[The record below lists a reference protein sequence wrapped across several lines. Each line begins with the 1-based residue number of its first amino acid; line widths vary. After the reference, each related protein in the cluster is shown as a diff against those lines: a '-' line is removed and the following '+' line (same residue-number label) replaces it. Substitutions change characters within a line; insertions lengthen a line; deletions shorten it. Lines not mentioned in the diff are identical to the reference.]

1 MKKIEEQ
8 LESIEELL
16 SVIIRKNASTE
27 ELIQKSAESQSNT
40 LANVASEIKAILKQ
54 YPSGHLLESKLST
67 IQKRIES
74 IPTTLQV
81 RNHHHFDLRSKGFI
95 ISAVVLLIV
104 TALSVAVSISS
115 YRETSRIRKS
125 DLKFRIA
132 RQLSPGLTARADSIY
147 YKDPDQAEFKTRK
160 LEARELSINQAEKAL
175 KQKRKEIDQ
184 AEKTL
189 KLLKKQ

>member
-16 SVIIRKNASTE
+16 SAMIKKNASIE
-27 ELIQKSAESQSNT
+27 ELIQKSAESQSNI
-40 LANVASEIKAILKQ
+40 LANVVPEVKGALKQ
-54 YPSGHLLESKLST
+54 YPQGLQLESQLSM

-104 TALSVAVSISS
+104 TALSVAAAISS
-115 YRETSRIRKS
+115 YRESSRLRVDIPAKV
-125 DLKFRIA
+125 
-132 RQLSPGLTARADSIY
+132 RQRS
-147 YKDPDQAEFKTRK
+147 
-160 LEARELSINQAEKAL
+160 
-175 KQKRKEIDQ
+175 
-184 AEKTL
+184 
-189 KLLKKQ
+189 